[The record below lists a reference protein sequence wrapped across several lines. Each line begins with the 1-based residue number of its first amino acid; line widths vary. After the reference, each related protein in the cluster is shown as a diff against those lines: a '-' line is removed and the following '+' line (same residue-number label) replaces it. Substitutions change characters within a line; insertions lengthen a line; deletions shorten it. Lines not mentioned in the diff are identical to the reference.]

1 MLTEILLVASNARS
15 FALKLNVSQVYAAV
29 QNMVT
34 SSVQNSKACESSHCI
49 CEVGS
54 DKHHDLPIIM
64 MIISQVWLPQRIE
77 D

>member
-1 MLTEILLVASNARS
+1 MLTEIWLVASNARS

-34 SSVQNSKACESSHCI
+34 SSVQNSKACESPHCI

-54 DKHHDLPIIM
+54 DTHHDFPIIAGVVAPAHRGL
-64 MIISQVWLPQRIE
+64 IR
-77 D
+77 